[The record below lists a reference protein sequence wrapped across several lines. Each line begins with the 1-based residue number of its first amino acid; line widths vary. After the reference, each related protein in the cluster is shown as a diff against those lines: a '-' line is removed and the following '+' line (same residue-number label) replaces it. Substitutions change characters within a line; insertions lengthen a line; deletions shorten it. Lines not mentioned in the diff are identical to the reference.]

1 MNKWIRS
8 LATATISLAW
18 MTPFTAAAAEE
29 SWPLPHGSYTTGKLM
44 ADRLEAVRTENQ
56 QHKAV
61 WDLQGWYG
69 GDYHRVMVKTEG
81 ENTQNDG
88 AASEIDR
95 AEVLYDYLIS
105 TFWSLQAGAGLK
117 GTLSSDG
124 QREHYVAIGAQ
135 GLAPYWFEVDNTILI
150 NESGGL
156 QWISETEYDWVLS
169 QRSFLQPR
177 MELSINL
184 NDDERFA
191 RQAGFNRLRI
201 GIRYRYEL
209 HRKIAPYVGVYWDS
223 WLGANRQQARLEKEP
238 TQETAVVAGLR
249 IWF

>member
-1 MNKWIRS
+1 
-8 LATATISLAW
+8 
-18 MTPFTAAAAEE
+18 
-29 SWPLPHGSYTTGKLM
+29 
-44 ADRLEAVRTENQ
+44 
-56 QHKAV
+56 
-61 WDLQGWYG
+61 
-69 GDYHRVMVKTEG
+69 
-81 ENTQNDG
+81 
-88 AASEIDR
+88 
-95 AEVLYDYLIS
+95 
-105 TFWSLQAGAGLK
+105 
-117 GTLSSDG
+117 
-124 QREHYVAIGAQ
+124 
-135 GLAPYWFEVDNTILI
+135 
-150 NESGGL
+150 
-156 QWISETEYDWVLS
+156 
-169 QRSFLQPR
+169 